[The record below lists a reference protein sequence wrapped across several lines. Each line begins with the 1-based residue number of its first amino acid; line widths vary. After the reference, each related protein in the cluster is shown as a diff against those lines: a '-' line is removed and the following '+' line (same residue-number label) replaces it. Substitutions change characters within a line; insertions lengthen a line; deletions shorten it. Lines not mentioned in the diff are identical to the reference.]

1 MGFFSY
7 ECPGCS
13 QSIRH
18 PGACREESRW
28 MSNAVSLDSEGS
40 RIKGEY
46 DGYGRLGALD
56 LGDADSK
63 IALWHQAC
71 HKFLGE
77 PSYTAPSKHAR
88 DQGHFVGEFDPREPT
103 SVEDFASLRAKA
115 EGEIAKARR
124 HREGYAA
131 QKQALAG
138 TKCRCGRDENG
149 IHLVM
154 RAGVPALRCAG
165 SRDRIPCNAPMDLD
179 KAVQDKLLAI
189 YAEYGMEFS
198 DDNEVNV
205 DFATLRSLKASL
217 ANALTICKDDS
228 DMEYVEKIRTKVAVE
243 AARLGVQP

>member
-28 MSNAVSLDSEGS
+28 MSKAVYIDSEGS

-56 LGDADSK
+56 LGDNTTDK
-63 IALWHQAC
+63 FALYHQAC
-71 HKFLGE
+71 YKFLGE
-77 PSYTAPSKHAR
+77 PSYTTPSKNAR
-88 DQGHFVGEFDPREPT
+88 DQGHFVGDFDPREVM
-103 SVEDFASLRAKA
+103 SIEDFANLRAKA
-115 EGEIAKARR
+115 EGEVAEARR

-138 TKCRCGRDENG
+138 TKCRCGRDEKG
-149 IHLVM
+149 IHTVL
-154 RAGVPALRCAG
+154 RNGVPALRCAG
-165 SRDRIPCNAPMDLD
+165 SQCNVPLDLD

-189 YAEYGMEFS
+189 CAEYGVELS
-198 DDNEVNV
+198 DDNEVNAE
-205 DFATLRSLKASL
+205 FATLRSLKASL
-217 ANALTICKDDS
+217 ADALSICEDDS
-228 DMEYVEKIRTKVAVE
+228 DEYVEKIRAKVAVE
-243 AARLGVQP
+243 AARLGVS